1 MNTKKYPES
10 FEDWPKI
17 TVYDNDFRS
26 ALHDMYTVINEKE
39 LWDHIRDNPPDPNK
53 GYMFGSDD
61 KINLIDNDQRVNQH
75 GHSGATFA
83 YSMRVMQRISKVG
96 FQKFVE
102 EYKN

>member
-1 MNTKKYPES
+1 MNSQEYPTS

-17 TVYDNDFRS
+17 TVYDCDFRS

-39 LWDHIRDNPPDPNK
+39 LWDYIKDNPPDPNK

-61 KINLIDNDQRVNQH
+61 KINSIENDQRINRH

-83 YSMRVMQRISKVG
+83 HSMRVMQRISKVG
-96 FQKFVE
+96 FKTFTE
-102 EYKN
+102 EYN